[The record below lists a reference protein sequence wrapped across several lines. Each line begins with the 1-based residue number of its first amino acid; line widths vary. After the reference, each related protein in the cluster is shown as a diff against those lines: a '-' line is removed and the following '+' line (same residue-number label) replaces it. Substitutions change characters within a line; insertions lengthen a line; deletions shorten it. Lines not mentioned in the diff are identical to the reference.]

1 VSCHLHL
8 PPSAL
13 LLLLDLVKYV
23 RMRARVCVPP
33 NHPTAVFPEMSLLD
47 AFFNAGV
54 LPQTGLEPLLK
65 YLASNRGQEIDAML
79 VDDVRSFLFTN
90 TWRQAAMASVAKK
103 RREHETKKWF
113 QIGRGSKYRD

>member
-1 VSCHLHL
+1 MSCHLHL
-8 PPSAL
+8 PPLAL

-90 TWRQAAMASVAKK
+90 TGVKQPWHLLPKK
-103 RREHETKKWF
+103 EENMKPKN
-113 QIGRGSKYRD
+113 GSK